1 MGGLLEDVGDLH
13 EPFLLGYA
21 RKIGITVAG
30 LALACE
36 RLQQILL
43 RSCSLETLHQIP
55 SLSIF
60 IKRHPINAPGV
71 VLLNV
76 MTVIAYFISTISS
89 SAIYLYSSLSIS
101 MPGWDMTTTYPHITL
116 GYWMPYNYP
125 IDANR
130 TGCQALRKG
139 FISLKDQFSAQV
151 HSAF

>member
-1 MGGLLEDVGDLH
+1 MLPDNGGRSLLLMGGLLEDVGDLH

-76 MTVIAYFISTISS
+76 MTVIAYFYIDYI
-89 SAIYLYSSLSIS
+89 LFGHLSI
-101 MPGWDMTTTYPHITL
+101 
-116 GYWMPYNYP
+116 
-125 IDANR
+125 
-130 TGCQALRKG
+130 Q
-139 FISLKDQFSAQV
+139 
-151 HSAF
+151 